1 MIEVENKG
9 KWKTLNESYNNFCAP
24 QGADNLTTWDI
35 SVMRKSIRAPDW
47 KRFKTFKTFCDSS
60 A

>member
-35 SVMRKSIRAPDW
+35 SVMRKSIRVPD
-47 KRFKTFKTFCDSS
+47 
-60 A
+60 